1 VRTAS
6 TIKLPILIAVFQ
18 AVHEGKAKWD
28 EPLELK
34 VDDKVSSS
42 GILREFSP
50 GQYRLRELA
59 NLMIVVSGNTATNLI
74 LDRFTAAYVS
84 TVMEKY
90 GFAQTRSNRKILGDG
105 RDLKPNPSG
114 WSAFGQ
120 MEENKK
126 FGIGASTPREM
137 VRIVEMLAKGQLVSE
152 EASKEILAIMQRQQ
166 YKDGIGRNAE
176 GLLSR

>member
-1 VRTAS
+1 
-6 TIKLPILIAVFQ
+6 
-18 AVHEGKAKWD
+18 
-28 EPLELK
+28 
-34 VDDKVSSS
+34 
-42 GILREFSP
+42 
-50 GQYRLRELA
+50 
-59 NLMIVVSGNTATNLI
+59 
-74 LDRFTAAYVS
+74 
-84 TVMEKY
+84 
-90 GFAQTRSNRKILGDG
+90 
-105 RDLKPNPSG
+105 
-114 WSAFGQ
+114 